1 MSDEAVSQQQLQ
13 LIASHLREQFK
24 GVFSPETIE
33 RSVAESV
40 AATEHA
46 RIQTYRAIF
55 VERFARDRL
64 AELEAKT
71 GDRQAPP
78 HVN

>member
-1 MSDEAVSQQQLQ
+1 VSDEAVSQQRLQ
-13 LIASHLREQFK
+13 VIASRLREQFK
-24 GVFSPETIE
+24 GVFSSETIE

-46 RIQTYRAIF
+46 RIQTFRAIF

-64 AELEAKT
+64 AELEAQTET
-71 GDRQAPP
+71 GRRRRS
-78 HVN
+78 